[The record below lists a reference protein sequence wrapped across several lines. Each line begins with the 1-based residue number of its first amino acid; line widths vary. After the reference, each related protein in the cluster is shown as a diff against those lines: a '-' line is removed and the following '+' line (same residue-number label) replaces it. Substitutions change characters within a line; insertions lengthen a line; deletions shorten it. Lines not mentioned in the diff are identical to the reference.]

1 MNESQRKFKMIV
13 NVVVSASVTAVE
25 IDGQEEILMSDIFSK
40 SKRENVVR
48 ARTLLAVA
56 LHKYG
61 YTVED
66 VCKLLDV
73 SRSAVCKMFAAH
85 EDYKRISRIYELT
98 CNSVRSQIEAY
109 RKQDDEYLQKIAAMI
124 EQ

>member
-1 MNESQRKFKMIV
+1 MNEVQRKLKMIV
-13 NVVVSASVTAVE
+13 NVVVSASITAIKLKNE
-25 IDGQEEILMSDIFSK
+25 EEILMRDIFSK

-66 VCKLLDV
+66 VCAVLDV
-73 SRSAVCKMFAAH
+73 SKSAVSKMFIAH
-85 EDYKRISRIYELT
+85 EEYKKISRIYKLT
-98 CNSVRSQIEAY
+98 CDSVKFQIEAY
-109 RKQDDEYLQKIAAMI
+109 RKQDDEYMQRIASMI
-124 EQ
+124 D